1 MNDTAEPDGLILI
14 LLVYGAYPRL
24 SREDKPTPSNTARA
38 RAIERAMDDVR
49 RSNAKIA
56 IAEAM
61 RTTRGP
67 DVAAVLGLPL
77 NAKVLVWREK
87 PKSWTGPWRIVARE
101 GYICKIDFDG
111 RIIDMRITS
120 VKPYKEIDEKKELP
134 EDTPSNGNSSIR
146 PTQEVNSIRGS
157 LDARSS
163 DARALNAQMPG
174 SLDAQPSDARAL
186 DAQMLG
192 GLDARSLDA
201 RTLDA
206 RTSDARQQMPGSP
219 LRPPKRASPMV
230 EIPAPRINRDEYR
243 TFSDEAFLQE
253 VYLADFATRTFLT
266 EKEERDRELSIRL
279 RANRVITTPGPP
291 FH

>member
-1 MNDTAEPDGLILI
+1 M
-14 LLVYGAYPRL
+14 
-24 SREDKPTPSNTARA
+24 
-38 RAIERAMDDVR
+38 
-49 RSNAKIA
+49 
-56 IAEAM
+56 
-61 RTTRGP
+61 
-67 DVAAVLGLPL
+67 
-77 NAKVLVWREK
+77 
-87 PKSWTGPWRIVARE
+87 VARE
-101 GYICKIDFDG
+101 GYTYKIDFDG

-157 LDARSS
+157 PDARSS
-163 DARALNAQMPG
+163 DARALDAQMPG

-186 DAQMLG
+186 DTQMLG

-243 TFSDEAFLQE
+243 TFSDEAFL
-253 VYLADFATRTFLT
+253 
-266 EKEERDRELSIRL
+266 
-279 RANRVITTPGPP
+279 
-291 FH
+291 